1 MAVYDMLTLVS
12 ELDIQPG
19 EVPPEIHLK
28 EGSDSMTLVLRIAAN
43 EDVVMETAGK
53 AIVKGIKPDGSE
65 LFLVIVP
72 SAITEDYIEV
82 TLNYTHMPYITDMA
96 GRYKC
101 TVSIIDSTNVISRD
115 DYEDYE
121 LITVQPFYFDIQ
133 ESAVKQA

>member
-1 MAVYDMLTLVS
+1 MAVYDMLSLVT

-19 EVPPEIHLK
+19 EVPPTVHLK
-28 EGSDSMTLVLRIAAN
+28 EGSDSMTLVMRIAAN

-53 AIVKGIKPDGSE
+53 AVVKGIKPDGTE

-72 SAITEDYIEV
+72 SAITADHIDV
-82 TLNYTHMPYITDMA
+82 TLNYTHMKALTDAA

-101 TVSIIDSTNVISRD
+101 TVSIIDSDNVISRD

-121 LITVQPFYFDIQ
+121 LITVQPLFFEIQ
-133 ESAVKQA
+133 KSAVK